1 MADAFSP
8 FAGAFLTASEVARSL
23 GVSRTTAYR
32 LMREMGRVRVGRVV
46 RVSRTSFEAWVE
58 SHTEERSRP
67 RRRPPEDLHQLGLF
81 GGKR

>member
-1 MADAFSP
+1 VIVDDP
-8 FAGAFLTASEVARSL
+8 FLTAAEVARSL

-46 RVSRTSFEAWVE
+46 RVPRTSFERWIEA
-58 SHTEERSRP
+58 HTEPRDRPKRKPRSN
-67 RRRPPEDLHQLGLF
+67 DDQLGLF